1 MSDTQR
7 RPMPPVDVAKEKAHE
22 VFEATLLSLDQIC
35 SVSNFSVSK
44 GAAKLFGILCK
55 MTRMREPINISK

>member
-22 VFEATLLSLDQIC
+22 VFGLHLDHLF
-35 SVSNFSVSK
+35 SVSNFPDSK
-44 GAAKLFGILCK
+44 GTSRLFGTLCK
-55 MTRMREPINISK
+55 MTGMREPTFNISK